1 MLSLLK
7 RDPTRVE
14 ATIFDTMWSEHCSY
28 KSSRRVLQAHLPT
41 ESPHVILGP
50 GEDAGVVRFGTHE
63 GVEFAIVIAHES
75 HNHPSQIVPTEG
87 AATGIGG
94 IVRDV
99 ACMGAEV
106 IGVMDSLR
114 FGNPDGP
121 RAAPVREIVRGVID
135 GIWQYGDA
143 LGVPNLGGD
152 VFFSPSFDEN
162 CLVNVVAL
170 GLVRA
175 DRVVRSRVPEAARR
189 EPYVLVLIGKPT
201 DETGF
206 GGASF
211 ASAVLDENAEGQRG
225 HVQVPD
231 PFLKR
236 VLLEANRAVLDW
248 LHGQGVSFGFK
259 DLGAGGIACAN
270 GKEVAQKADVVITM
284 LPDTPDVERVI
295 AGDNGVLAGLKKGA
309 VVIDM
314 SSVSP
319 GFGMDVDL
327 ERVPVAQKG
336 CPPEVIACSETQ
348 ERFALVVPE
357 RVADRVLELYNV
369 TYALPEVY
377 QGACAAVIGR
387 VRTDSLYRIMHGGQ
401 AVCDS
406 PVEVI
411 TAGIEHVR
419 ATRPRPPAPKPP
431 PLPPVHDH
439 EALFTRMTQTM
450 NLASREPIIRYYD
463 TEVQGRMVIR
473 AGEADASVVAPIP
486 GSKLGFAVTVDG
498 NPWWVAA
505 DPYWGTA
512 HVVCEVLR
520 NLVSVGAEPAALTD
534 CLNFGNPEDPEVF
547 GDFVQSVRGLGD
559 AARALGRDGPSGPPV
574 AVVSGNV
581 SFYNEAPSGRA
592 VEPSPIVAG
601 LGIVADWSSAVTSA
615 TKRAGSVIV
624 LSGPRQDRLGASQLR
639 FALGGRMDG
648 PLPELDFDRERRR
661 IYAALEV
668 VRRGIVLACHDIAE
682 GGLAFAALEMA
693 LGGYAA
699 QGIGL
704 QIPISGLGSTTS
716 ESRLYSEAP
725 GFLFEV
731 PKERLSDLL
740 GLFERWNVDAT
751 MVGRTLA
758 EPRFRILD
766 GGHTLV
772 DMDLET
778 LQRFHS
784 EALKPIA
791 E

>member
-1 MLSLLK
+1 MQQAASAPILPLAGADDRALAGLLAREGLRLAPAEARRMLSLLE

-162 CLVNVVAL
+162 CLVNVVSL

-259 DLGAGGIACAN
+259 DLGAGGIACASS
-270 GKEVAQKADVVITM
+270 ELAA
-284 LPDTPDVERVI
+284 
-295 AGDNGVLAGLKKGA
+295 AG
-309 VVIDM
+309 
-314 SSVSP
+314 

-639 FALGGRMDG
+639 FALAGRMDG